1 MSVTEILIKLF
12 GAVLALVGLALLL
25 SAVGI
30 NFLGL
35 ATPNIWVA
43 LILGFLFIAAGVYL
57 VRGGTITV

>member
-25 SAVGI
+25 SAVDI